1 MSPGGLGSTG
11 SRLKPAAARIGRP
24 TRPGAFSTLSPR
36 SATRALYLPDASELP
51 GAPVVNPSR

>member
-24 TRPGAFSTLSPR
+24 TQIEKLKLRMDK
-36 SATRALYLPDASELP
+36 LP
-51 GAPVVNPSR
+51 